1 VKQHRLVLQGGS
13 ADRLR
18 LPSGSIQQIAVDGL
32 QRAEPQDDLFA
43 HTPLP
48 TSRQPVFR
56 SLPHDQQTGVASF
69 IGTWPGDESDA
80 ELIEALQ
87 KIR

>member
-1 VKQHRLVLQGGS
+1 LRKLWNERVLVTGT
-13 ADRLR
+13 AHYR
-18 LPSGSIQQIAVDGL
+18 PSGSIQQIAVDGL

-48 TSRQPVFR
+48 TSRQSVFR

-87 KIR
+87 AIR